1 MLYIY
6 IHVTNEAV
14 TDEDKCLCVP
24 SLSSSFNAKGVD
36 LHLIPVMPQLI
47 YLLKYV
53 HASFQLPRLCA
64 SKVTKRCE
72 WFSLFTEYEGHPTK
86 EPKTGCVNISVLMPV
101 LAVAVMSLLLFIHLL
116 VRGKRAQDNLRDGKM
131 KHSEECSS
139 RHSEASTSVIE
150 EPIELQA
157 NGYVSSA
164 HHTNGHVPRTPM
176 NGRALSH
183 SPGFKHSSR
192 ALVSENVTSSPVFT
206 RMSRFH
212 VNGQESQ
219 SPVNR
224 LSSPR
229 SDNELSSQTQMGD
242 AQRQEVTPF

>member
-1 MLYIY
+1 
-6 IHVTNEAV
+6 
-14 TDEDKCLCVP
+14 
-24 SLSSSFNAKGVD
+24 
-36 LHLIPVMPQLI
+36 MPQLI